1 MATAKN
7 TSKAA
12 DSEKDV
18 VAAGEDKSKTTQT
31 TKQAEEKDVAT
42 SAEKREAT
50 PEEVKAGAEDG
61 NVGAVVDGESNAFE
75 DDAEFSEDDFNED
88 ATIEGSSGTVTE
100 KNLDGDEFEVPYVY
114 LTAADLEPVRTS
126 DSDDPAKS
134 WTAQEYAEERTDED
148 GNTKDP
154 VALVPVEATPGQV
167 FRVGELPNRAVAE
180 AAGINYDQFVAGLP
194 VRPDIAN
201 EAPRKGIPA

>member
-1 MATAKN
+1 MATAKKN
-7 TSKAA
+7 AA
-12 DSEKDV
+12 ESEKDV
-18 VAAGEDKSKTTQT
+18 KAADETKADDTKVIPQGKVET
-31 TKQAEEKDVAT
+31 TKQAEEKDVVT
-42 SAEKREAT
+42 SPEKVEKDEESAVFEEDAEYSDEDF
-50 PEEVKAGAEDG
+50 AEDG
-61 NVGAVVDGESNAFE
+61 K
-75 DDAEFSEDDFNED
+75 
-88 ATIEGSSGTVTE
+88 IEGSSGSVFE

-134 WTAQEYAEERTDED
+134 WTAQEYAESRKDED
-148 GNTKDP
+148 DNDLDP

-167 FRVGELPNRAVAE
+167 FRVGELPDRKVAE

-194 VRPDIAN
+194 VRPDIPN